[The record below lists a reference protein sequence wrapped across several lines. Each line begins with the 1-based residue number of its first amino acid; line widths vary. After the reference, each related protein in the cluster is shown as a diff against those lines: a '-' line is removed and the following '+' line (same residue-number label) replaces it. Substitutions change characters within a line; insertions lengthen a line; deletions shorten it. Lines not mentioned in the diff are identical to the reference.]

1 MNQVVI
7 FANNKSKYFIL
18 FVLAFLMISSDS
30 LSPLNPIVYKTKLW
44 VEDTFIFTGIKISEN
59 EGLSSY
65 GSHSIGLFNGEKDDL
80 TTQELDNNFFDY
92 HLKINKNYL
101 DGNLELS
108 ENPDIKLSYYD
119 RNTGFTVRLIPF
131 FIHKT
136 NIFGIQPS
144 TYVENIYFILTSL
157 IFAYLLKKIWD
168 LEGATTTLLFGFSHF
183 FYWIFIIHSR
193 AFATP
198 YLISII
204 PFLIPFTGLSKSL

>member
-7 FANNKSKYFIL
+7 FAKNKSKYFIL

-44 VEDTFIFTGIKISEN
+44 VEDTFIFTGIKISED

-168 LEGATTTLLFGFSHF
+168 LEVGE
-183 FYWIFIIHSR
+183 IFQ
-193 AFATP
+193 
-198 YLISII
+198 
-204 PFLIPFTGLSKSL
+204 